1 MVLELSDGD
10 EAMRRVFSVA
20 SMILVLTLGTV
31 GLAACD
37 NTIRGVGQDLRDTGD
52 ALEGN

>member
-1 MVLELSDGD
+1 MKRLLSTVSLML
-10 EAMRRVFSVA
+10 ALAVA
-20 SMILVLTLGTV
+20 GV

-37 NTIRGVGQDLRDTGD
+37 NTIRGVGQDIRDTGD